1 MKLGL
6 SSPWARQAIP
16 PADRDAIEALIP
28 DGWRIVVTSMANYGG
43 HRFSFFSY
51 RPDGALVSTWQGR
64 YDAVEAA
71 TEMALGQ
78 QRITQDVT
86 YWQLRPDMTVTVP
99 LVNEGE
105 PDAAR

>member
-1 MKLGL
+1 VKLGL

-16 PADRDAIEALIP
+16 PEDRDAIEALIP

-64 YDAVEAA
+64 YDAVQAA

-78 QRITQDVT
+78 QRLVEDVT

-99 LVNEGE
+99 LTNRGE
-105 PDAAR
+105 RDAAG